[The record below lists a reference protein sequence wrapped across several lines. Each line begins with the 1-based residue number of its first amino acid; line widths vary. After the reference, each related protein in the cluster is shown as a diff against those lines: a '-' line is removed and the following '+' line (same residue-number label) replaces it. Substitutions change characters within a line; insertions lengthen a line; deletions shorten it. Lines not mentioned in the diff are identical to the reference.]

1 MRRGTTTENLSLL
14 RDRLAGIEIALV
26 AEVGSID
33 ITMRDVLQLR
43 AGDIIRLQNVRVSDP
58 MMLKI
63 GDRRKFLCRPGVV
76 GNKIAVQ
83 VLKKLEDIEQAE
95 FEELVADEGEE
106 A

>member
-33 ITMRDVLQLR
+33 ITMRDVLTLR
-43 AGDIIRLQNVRVSDP
+43 TGDIIRLQNVRVSDP

-63 GDRRKFLCRPGVV
+63 GDRKKFVCRPGVV

-95 FEELVADEGEE
+95 FEELIADEGEE

>member
-1 MRRGTTTENLSLL
+1 MR
-14 RDRLAGIEIALV
+14 
-26 AEVGSID
+26 
-33 ITMRDVLQLR
+33 
-43 AGDIIRLQNVRVSDP
+43 VRDP

-95 FEELVADEGEE
+95 FEELVTDEGEE